1 VPSQPDQQPVIVRPG
16 DGASYRTPYGDVLAW
31 IAGGSDTNGGFSLHE
46 RTAPPG
52 SRSTPHAHHRLVE
65 AFCVLEGK
73 LQFAV
78 GGERVAAVSGT
89 FVLAPKGVQHAW
101 HNATDRPARALV
113 FFSPPAER
121 GYFEEMH
128 AIMERPGAPDVDA
141 LQALN
146 ATYGWA

>member
-1 VPSQPDQQPVIVRPG
+1 VIVRPG
-16 DGASYRTPYGDVLAW
+16 VGESYRTPYGDAMAW
-31 IAGGSDTNGGFSLHE
+31 IAGGGDTAGGFSLHE

-52 SRSTPHAHHRLVE
+52 SRSTPHTHHRLVE
-65 AFCVLEGK
+65 AFYVLEGE

-78 GGERVAAVSGT
+78 GGEHVAAGPGT
-89 FVLAPKGVQHAW
+89 FVLAPMRVQHAW

-128 AIMERPGAPDVDA
+128 AIVERPGALDVVA

-146 ATYGWA
+146 VKHGWD